1 MTRYPKSGK
10 GTRWTVAELKSIP
23 ESWLG
28 DTVADGDGLTG
39 EVRVS
44 SGGTISVR
52 FKSAFKWEGKVTWHQ
67 CGTWPSASMAA
78 VREQR
83 DQARQLLKQGVNP
96 NDHKKVQRIDSRLEV
111 EARLADARRH
121 EAEDLTFRE
130 MFEAWLADGVS
141 REDGNAELRRAFER
155 DVLPAIG
162 DKPVRQVDDSGLR
175 AALWY
180 DFYLYGSLSAVIAA
194 QGAPRSTCSANFASC
209 IAGRCRA
216 SLGEHS
222 SPMAALPNLSRH
234 DRSSMTTMKMGS
246 ATVCCQ
252 TPRSANSTRSR
263 SGCEAPTNRF
273 PPVIGMGVSVR

>member
-67 CGTWPSASMAA
+67 CGTWPSASMAD
-78 VREQR
+78 VRAQR

-162 DKPVRQVDDSGLR
+162 DKPVRLVDDSDLR
-175 AALWY
+175 AALRRVGR
-180 DFYLYGSLSAVIAA
+180 DRGAGRTAQRMLSELRQLYRWSLSRK
-194 QGAPRSTCSANFASC
+194 PWRKT
-209 IAGRCRA
+209 RCRWQPCRTCR
-216 SLGEHS
+216 G
-222 SPMAALPNLSRH
+222 
-234 DRSSMTTMKMGS
+234 TTGR
-246 ATVCCQ
+246 Q
-252 TPRSANSTRSR
+252 
-263 SGCEAPTNRF
+263 
-273 PPVIGMGVSVR
+273 

>member
-67 CGTWPSASMAA
+67 CGTWPSASMAD
-78 VREQR
+78 VRAQR

-162 DKPVRQVDDSGLR
+162 DKPVRLVDDSDLR
-175 AALWY
+175 AALRRVGR
-180 DFYLYGSLSAVIAA
+180 DRG
-194 QGAPRSTCSANFASC
+194 
-209 IAGRCRA
+209 AGRTAQR
-216 SLGEHS
+216 G
-222 SPMAALPNLSRH
+222 
-234 DRSSMTTMKMGS
+234 
-246 ATVCCQ
+246 
-252 TPRSANSTRSR
+252 
-263 SGCEAPTNRF
+263 
-273 PPVIGMGVSVR
+273 